1 MITFQELNDNIGAEE
16 IYSGTSVD
24 SATQGAL
31 LEWLFDRYLAIY
43 SDDITNWLRKYRR
56 NLNMYYPIYMDYLR
70 IESVRSNF
78 DPFITEFMERIHE
91 DNGTSTNTGSS
102 TKNGSGSNSSLD
114 RTTTDNLQV
123 RTPDLVTNGST
134 GNTRTD
140 ALATSNTNSQTGTE
154 GSSST
159 DRATDTGKQRQ
170 INIAYPEANMSG
182 IPTDIDVAPASIDY
196 ASSAVEG
203 QSKNEHTG
211 SASNST
217 SRNLNT
223 TDSGTQT
230 GTVTDLGTN
239 RVTETGTES
248 IDFDGSVVKS
258 SSGSHIDTEQ
268 TVNNGQVIDRR
279 ETSETEQGRHASIAE
294 LLPKAISAITA
305 TNSIKWLVDK
315 MLNCFD
321 NYSEI

>member
-1 MITFQELNDNIGAEE
+1 MMTFQELNDNLGAEE

-31 LEWLFDRYLAIY
+31 IEWLFDRYL
-43 SDDITNWLRKYRR
+43 SMLGNDTTNWLRKYRR

-91 DNGTSTNTGSS
+91 DNGTSTNTGTS
-102 TKNGSGSNSSLD
+102 TKNGSGSNSSSD
-114 RTTTDNLQV
+114 RTVTDNIQV
-123 RTPDLVTNGST
+123 RTPDLVTNGTT

-154 GSSST
+154 GSSSS
-159 DRATDTGKQRQ
+159 DSATDVGKQRT

-203 QSKNEHTG
+203 QSKNEHIG
-211 SASNST
+211 SSSNST
-217 SRNLNT
+217 SRNLTT

-230 GTVTDLGTN
+230 GTVTDQGTN
-239 RVTETGTES
+239 RVTEKGTES
-248 IDFDGSVVKS
+248 IDFDGTVVKS
-258 SSGSHIDTEQ
+258 NSGSHMDTEQ
-268 TVNNGQVIDRR
+268 TVNNGQVINN
-279 ETSETEQGRHASIAE
+279 SNSAETEQGRHESIAE
-294 LLPKAISAITA
+294 LLPKAVSAITA
-305 TNSIKWLVDK
+305 TNSIKWLVGK
-315 MLNCFD
+315 MMNCFD
-321 NYSEI
+321 NYAEI